1 MSSQELSIPP
11 NLDTSSG
18 VALPKFH
25 THWAR
30 VVLMGF
36 VFLIAISFVIWVAGH
51 SALTRAFSLLFTN
64 PWLVVAFTAT
74 YSAAFWLRAEAWRA
88 LLPELSRVTA
98 FSALQSSLFA
108 NHLLPIKAG
117 EIIRPYVASTHGI
130 PGSRSLSTSVVAR
143 VGDYVC
149 LFTLAAILIP
159 LAPESPTEGYLG
171 LMISASALSL
181 GIASLFTIRHVDVP
195 SFLPKPVTEIW
206 TSVKL
211 GFQEIS
217 IRRFVKAFSM
227 TMPSWILESSA
238 LIVSAHALGIEISVV
253 TAIAVTSFTLL
264 FQILHFAPGGI
275 GVYEASMTGALAF
288 YGISVEEAVLLA
300 VLTHGIKFAYS
311 YTFSASFVGYEL
323 IRIFRLNREIINRL
337 DKSSSSASRFEIVMA
352 RAWNVLNE
360 GKPFTP
366 VFTTAILILLSIP
379 HLNDP
384 DYLVKACVGV
394 LALIPLGIVFYR
406 FDFPL
411 KLRSGLW
418 IFLAIFVAV
427 FQTFNFYAIGIALGL
442 YLTFTI
448 FLWGT
453 VYYHFRIGMPW
464 TNFTRFWRLVLE
476 NPDPTSGNFLEQTP
490 KFLLL
495 ILGFTYLTD
504 QSGVNPVLAI
514 QGFTLAIGVTA
525 LFLHQ
530 WFFTWVPAL
539 PTSAIR
545 RTEPANPQ
553 AANKVIA
560 IVIDG
565 CRADKFQEAKT
576 PFMDKVRQSGTE
588 FTDMRTVY
596 PARTVTAFSSM
607 LTGAAPEVHGMKS
620 NFVPSLGVKCESVF
634 DVLESN
640 GRKGRLVGIA
650 HLVDA
655 FGENIVETVSAVND
669 NDVIDYKLSETAK
682 RVLEEENP
690 DLLVLQLLSVDQ
702 TGHARGSYNSEYIRK
717 IEETDVIIQ
726 EFLNWCEQRG
736 HLDNAR
742 IVITSDHGQ
751 GKGIGGHGHL
761 TESER
766 QVPFIMSGGEIE
778 KGQVVNSPRHLT
790 DVAPTLMN
798 MLGMAPPRESV
809 GRVLTKHIEHDGPD
823 NGPVA
828 IVIPAF
834 NESESLPKTLS
845 QIPHNQINDL
855 HVIVVDDG
863 STDDTAILA
872 ESYGAKTVISHDRNH
887 GLGAALRT
895 GLKAARNIDARAAI
909 YIDADGEYNPSEIPI
924 LLEEIDSGRADYVLG
939 NRIVKKGE
947 RQDFSRQFGNRLFTT
962 LLSISC
968 GRRIKDGQTG
978 FRAFSRNALEVAEII
993 HDYNYAQVLTLD
1005 LLKKGL
1011 RLTEVPI
1018 SWRRRRFG
1026 KSFINWQYLWRV
1038 PVGMAREMW
1047 SS

>member
-1 MSSQELSIPP
+1 MNSLELSILTNPG
-11 NLDTSSG
+11 TSSDIS
-18 VALPKFH
+18 LPKFR

-30 VVLMGF
+30 IVLMSV

-51 SALTRAFSLLFTN
+51 SELTRAFSLLFTN
-64 PWLVVAFTAT
+64 PWLIAGFAAT

-88 LLPELSRVTA
+88 LLPELSRFTA
-98 FSALQSSLFA
+98 FSALQASLFA

-117 EIIRPYVASTHGI
+117 EIIRPYVASAHGI
-130 PGSRSLSTSVVAR
+130 TGSRSISTSVVAR

-149 LFTLAAILIP
+149 LFALAAMLIP
-159 LAPESPTEGYLG
+159 LAPASPTAGYLG
-171 LMISASALSL
+171 LAISASILSIGVVGL
-181 GIASLFTIRHVDVP
+181 IAIRHLDVP
-195 SFLPKPVTEIW
+195 GFLPKTVTKIW

-211 GFQEIS
+211 GFEEIS
-217 IRRFVKAFSM
+217 MRRFVKAFSI

-238 LIVSAHALGIEISVV
+238 LIVAAHALGIEINVV

-288 YGISVEEAVLLA
+288 YGVSVEEAVLLA

-323 IRIFRLNREIINRL
+323 VRIFRVNRKIL
-337 DKSSSSASRFEIVMA
+337 DGLDRRSSRASRFEIVMA

-366 VFTTAILILLSIP
+366 VFTAGTIILLSIP

-411 KLRSGLW
+411 KLRSTLW
-418 IFLAIFVAV
+418 IFLALFIAV
-427 FQTFNFYAIGIALGL
+427 FQTLNFYAIGIALGL

-495 ILGFTYLTD
+495 VLGFTYLTD
-504 QSGVNPVLAI
+504 HSGVTPVLAI

-530 WFFTWVPAL
+530 WFFNWAPAL

-545 RTEPANPQ
+545 TTEKANTHT
-553 AANKVIA
+553 AKRVIA

-565 CRADKFQEAKT
+565 CRADKFHEAKT
-576 PFMDKVRQSGTE
+576 PFMDELKLSGTE

-634 DVLESN
+634 DVLENNS
-640 GRKGRLVGIA
+640 RKGRLVGIA

-669 NDVIDYKLSETAK
+669 NDVIDYKLVKTAK
-682 RVLEEENP
+682 KVLEEDDP

-702 TGHARGSYNSEYIRK
+702 TGHARGSYNSEYLKK
-717 IEETDVIIQ
+717 IEETDVIIK
-726 EFLNWCEQRG
+726 EFLNWCDKSG
-736 HLDNAR
+736 YLDDAR
-742 IVITSDHGQ
+742 IIITSDHGQ

-766 QVPFIMSGGEIE
+766 RVPFIMSGGEIAE
-778 KGQVVNSPRHLT
+778 GQVVKSPRHLT
-790 DVAPTLMN
+790 DVAPTLMD
-798 MLGMAPPRESV
+798 MLGMSPPRESV
-809 GRVLTKHIEHDGPD
+809 GNVLTKHIDHDAPD
-823 NGPVA
+823 SGPVA

-834 NESESLPKTLS
+834 NEAECLPKTLS
-845 QIPHNQINDL
+845 QIPHNQIDDL

-872 ESYGAKTVISHDRNH
+872 ETYGAKTVIRHEHNR

-895 GLKAARNIDARAAI
+895 GLQAARNIDARAAI
-909 YIDADGEYNPSEIPI
+909 YLDADGEYDPSEIPI

-947 RQDFSRQFGNRLFTT
+947 RQNFSRRFGNHLFTT

-1005 LLKKGL
+1005 LLNKGL
-1011 RLTEVPI
+1011 RLAEVPI
-1018 SWRRRRFG
+1018 TWRKRRYG
-1026 KSFINWQYLWRV
+1026 NSFINWQYLWRV